1 MAHPKPHG
9 LYRGESAEWKHEV
22 VWVYYGRSVI
32 QEVHPKIYRERGYQ
46 PPFEN
51 LPTTDHYKSI
61 LVTDDSR
68 TSEAQALG

>member
-1 MAHPKPHG
+1 MTHPKPHG

-32 QEVHPKIYRERGYQ
+32 QEVHPKIYRERGYL

-51 LPTTDHYKSI
+51 LPTTEHYKSV
-61 LVTDDSR
+61 LVGGGSTA
-68 TSEAQALG
+68 SESQAVA